1 MHHKKNPKYSTTQ
14 SIKELNSWA
23 GIKCK
28 RRDLIFLKR
37 QPQKNKNKNKNKTG
51 HPGREIVCRRSQFMI
66 DLCVELQQQGVVCPD
81 MTQSQSLHAKPQL
94 WVLVSPVAKCV
105 IKRVEGSSAPI
116 CTGHYWR
123 THF

>member
-37 QPQKNKNKNKNKTG
+37 QPQKKQTKNKKT
-51 HPGREIVCRRSQFMI
+51 RQAE
-66 DLCVELQQQGVVCPD
+66 
-81 MTQSQSLHAKPQL
+81 K
-94 WVLVSPVAKCV
+94 
-105 IKRVEGSSAPI
+105 
-116 CTGHYWR
+116 
-123 THF
+123 